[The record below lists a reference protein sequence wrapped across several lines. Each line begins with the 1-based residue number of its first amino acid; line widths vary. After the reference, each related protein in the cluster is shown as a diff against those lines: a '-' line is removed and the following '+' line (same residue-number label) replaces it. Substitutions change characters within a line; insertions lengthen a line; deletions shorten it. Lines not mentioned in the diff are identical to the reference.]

1 MQIEVVGCQGTIEI
15 KDFISNLKNFSIQQR
30 VAAQALY
37 APFVYG
43 QEHVISA
50 VEHAVRSFCN
60 STNTSNSLNMEI
72 LLYVAGCRQIRDAID
87 TLGIRSGEPMVV
99 VAVANNLILNCDGF
113 FGKDLLRQFLIG
125 QNLCMD
131 PLVIEGDERA
141 LVHFGVTSAELAT
154 VDKSMYGDLIL
165 ERVALVD
172 LIT

>member
-15 KDFISNLKNFSIQQR
+15 KGFISNLKDFFLQQR
-30 VAAQALY
+30 IAVQALH

-60 STNTSNSLNMEI
+60 SSNTSNSLSMEI
-72 LLYVAGCRQIRDAID
+72 LLYAAGCRQIRDAVD

-99 VAVANNLILNCDGF
+99 VAVANNYILECDGF
-113 FGKDLLRQFLIG
+113 VGKDMLRQFLIG
-125 QNLCMD
+125 KNLCVD
-131 PLVIEGDERA
+131 STVIKGDKRA
-141 LVHFGVTSAELAT
+141 LVHFGVTPAELAT
-154 VDKSMYGDLIL
+154 VDKSMYGELIL

-172 LIT
+172 IMS